1 MKNVLVESNAAID
14 LNVVTTALL
23 IVETIAEGMTSKKT
37 TGFVLL
43 ATMSISPG
51 ERNATVV
58 AKPKKGMSKPT
69 NPPSETTTAQTIVET
84 DLNRNVMDATIG
96 NAPHVATLTSH
107 SERNAT
113 VVESQNLAAAMD
125 GLVEA
130 FQTVVNEVVEIQTDA
145 VEAVTEAVDLVE
157 VVEEIQTDAVEAET
171 EAVHSVEV
179 VEEIQTDV
187 VEAATEV
194 VEEIQI
200 DVVEGATE
208 AVDSAGTETVVMTD
222 VTLDEV
228 VQAVIA
234 TMSDQMSVIEKHEEN
249 DQAMHTTEGL
259 NPFVLDA
266 IKARIETT
274 EVNGRDSRSP
284 LLGCA

>member
-23 IVETIAEGMTSKKT
+23 IVETIVEGMRSKKT

-69 NPPSETTTAQTIVET
+69 SPPSETTTAQTIVET

-157 VVEEIQTDAVEAET
+157 VVEEIQTD
-171 EAVHSVEV
+171 
-179 VEEIQTDV
+179 V

-200 DVVEGATE
+200 DEVEGATE
-208 AVDSAGTETVVMTD
+208 AVDSAGTETVVMID

-266 IKARIETT
+266 IKARIGTT

>member
-157 VVEEIQTDAVEAET
+157 VVEEIQTD
-171 EAVHSVEV
+171 
-179 VEEIQTDV
+179 V

-208 AVDSAGTETVVMTD
+208 AVDSAGTETVVMID

>member
-1 MKNVLVESNAAID
+1 VKNVLAESNEAND
-14 LNVVTTALL
+14 LNVVTTAPLTVEI
-23 IVETIAEGMTSKKT
+23 IVEGMTNKKT
-37 TGFVLL
+37 TGFVQH
-43 ATMSISPG
+43 ATTSISLG

-58 AKPKKGMSKPT
+58 VKAKMATSKAT

-84 DLNRNVMDATIG
+84 ALNRNVMDVTIG
-96 NAPHVATLTSH
+96 FAHRVATTTSH
-107 SERNAT
+107 SVQNAT
-113 VVESQNLAAAMD
+113 NVESRKQEAAGKE

-130 FQTVVNEVVEIQTDA
+130 FQIVANVAAEILVDVAEVA
-145 VEAVTEAVDLVE
+145 TEAVDLV
-157 VVEEIQTDAVEAET
+157 A
-171 EAVHSVEV
+171 V

-187 VEAATEV
+187 VEAATE
-194 VEEIQI
+194 
-200 DVVEGATE
+200 
-208 AVDSAGTETVVMTD
+208 AVDSAGTETVVIID

-234 TMSDQMSVIEKHEEN
+234 TMSVQMSVIEKPEEN
-249 DQAMHTTEGL
+249 GQAMHTTEDL

>member
-37 TGFVLL
+37 TGFALL

-145 VEAVTEAVDLVE
+145 VEAETEAVDL
-157 VVEEIQTDAVEAET
+157 
-171 EAVHSVEV
+171 VEV

-249 DQAMHTTEGL
+249 DQAMHTTEDL

>member
-1 MKNVLVESNAAID
+1 MND

-23 IVETIAEGMTSKKT
+23 TGETIAKEMASKKT
-37 TGFVLL
+37 TGFVQH
-43 ATMSISPG
+43 ATTSISLG

-58 AKPKKGMSKPT
+58 AKPKRGMSKPT

-96 NAPHVATLTSH
+96 SAHPVATITSH
-107 SERNAT
+107 SVQNAT
-113 VVESQNLAAAMD
+113 NVESRKQEAAGKDA
-125 GLVEA
+125 LVEA
-130 FQTVVNEVVEIQTDA
+130 FQIVANIVAEIQTDV
-145 VEAVTEAVDLVE
+145 VEVATEAVDSL
-157 VVEEIQTDAVEAET
+157 A
-171 EAVHSVEV
+171 V

-187 VEAATEV
+187 A
-194 VEEIQI
+194 
-200 DVVEGATE
+200 EGATE
-208 AVDSAGTETVVMTD
+208 AVVLVGTETVVVID

-234 TMSDQMSVIEKHEEN
+234 TMSVQMSVIGKLEEN
-249 DQAMHTTEGL
+249 GQVTHTTEDL
-259 NPFVLDA
+259 NPFALDV

>member
-1 MKNVLVESNAAID
+1 MKNVLVESNEAND

-23 IVETIAEGMTSKKT
+23 TVELIVEGMTIKKT
-37 TGFVLL
+37 TGFVPH
-43 ATMSISPG
+43 ATMSISLG

-58 AKPKKGMSKPT
+58 EKARMGTSKAT
-69 NPPSETTTAQTIVET
+69 NPPSETTTVQTIVET

-96 NAPHVATLTSH
+96 SAHRVAMTTSH
-107 SERNAT
+107 SVQNAT
-113 VVESQNLAAAMD
+113 NVESQKQEVVDKD

-130 FQTVVNEVVEIQTDA
+130 FQIVANVAAEILVDVAEVA
-145 VEAVTEAVDLVE
+145 TEAVDLVA
-157 VVEEIQTDAVEAET
+157 VVEEIQ
-171 EAVHSVEV
+171 S
-179 VEEIQTDV
+179 DV
-187 VEAATEV
+187 VEA
-194 VEEIQI
+194 
-200 DVVEGATE
+200 ATE

-234 TMSDQMSVIEKHEEN
+234 TMSVQMSVIEKPVESG
-249 DQAMHTTEGL
+249 QAMHTTEDL

-266 IKARIETT
+266 IKARNETT